1 MEVVAATPGNGTVPP
16 FHNHDVHEWS
26 RIDSLTGCLERARL
40 ETDHWTASTQNS
52 SHNYRKVVDSR
63 ARSRPDGHV
72 QQEAKRQLEVFNS
85 HVPGGR
91 LQVIKSHTV
100 SSSRWTSTSPSTN
113 PIEFDNLQLSINPI
127 DLSTEKSKA
136 HLSRSTRRPPS
147 RSLLQTTAATNLYRV
162 SQICNEFH
170 NAAIENVNFGAK
182 TTKAPVEERE
192 NGDGI
197 EIIELENDSSS
208 SLTKS
213 SSSNENLINLLSD
226 QKLPI
231 KSSEDLEDL
240 EQLQNWRRTSK
251 IRRSLQFPVK
261 NVKSYQKVDDL
272 PQNTGSVRRI
282 KEDLEKGRRLNAAL
296 RGNSFDFDALDQILQ
311 TINID
316 ENENKEALKQK
327 DNFVTVDSIKEMKGK
342 LKKTP
347 SFKNKLDED
356 DGIGTECS
364 PKNNVRSYIYGME
377 KNGQTGSL
385 ESKKHFLNKNEDWH
399 NRRKSYGFEKVQQ
412 DETISNKS
420 KSKVE
425 SSTDSGICRS
435 SEIFP
440 FTKKSSSK
448 VNVNDFNNKK
458 EGTTITIPI
467 ISKNYS
473 PLVERKK
480 IFERELNDGISYS
493 IESWKKNDDIKRH
506 SIAVDEM
513 KYVNENQSK
522 FRRTSLAINTDDDD
536 NLIRGRKKVEFCK
549 TEVHF
554 AADSGKVN
562 IVETDE
568 KPPPTNNFRR
578 RRRYSGLIPNEEFNA
593 NGLPVFQFGDDQQI
607 NEDESFQQTF
617 GIVTVNN
624 NINPN
629 EFIDEKDKNIDNI
642 ETEAPKSILKNKPI
656 KPKPYILG
664 LENSLNH
671 YKIDSLKNDSNKN
684 DYFKND
690 NSPWGVKLKPV
701 DLNPPIWRS
710 TVTVRNTFY
719 DQQNQ
724 NHENNK
730 LQDNKYNSDNLLNSI
745 RIQSTPNSID
755 SPSFCSVQDRI
766 KQVEDLKIENK
777 GYSTKINFGNGGSAT
792 IVERNGENHRN
803 LLNDRVG
810 MTNLRNERGTFSR
823 NEDGLKDNTTTT
835 KITIDLNNRTAAAS
849 QPLKSTSL
857 ILNTLKTET
866 THNLHNHHHP
876 HRNHNNEN
884 ESKLAVQQL
893 EELKKLYEDVY
904 SDDSETDKEVQSF
917 MTKNLDNGIEDAG
930 SVISGSWT
938 RATAYKN
945 ISQYAQTCNV
955 DDGKKRLHAQL
966 EKDVNGLN
974 NIIKVTPSIQ
984 RSNNESKHYQ
994 DMSKKP
1000 LKPSSPRTTLY
1011 QTQQK
1016 NGINLKTPN
1025 SENLVLRQPKKS
1037 EMAYF
1042 GVPISPQVTRRAE
1055 RKDLRADKNK
1065 AVQKLDSNERN
1076 QNPIYENVERMNNNS
1091 KKMTQTKLKREFD
1104 ASILDE
1110 LTKAADQILQAVN
1123 GYTDE
1128 DHKYTT
1134 TDDEKSKR
1142 RVEPLETI
1150 SETKSWKQQNE
1161 SKMKQ
1166 KNVFSKQQ
1174 KLSSSSVDSVNK
1186 DKHSIKSTSSVERK
1200 KKSMESNSKAITKA
1214 RRLQRASSREA
1225 LLQSHGSSSEDLA
1238 IEVPPLRKP
1247 RLIRKKITTA
1257 SMSLSGSSMEVK
1269 KKEKNKDNERL
1280 PLALP
1285 EIRHKTAVS
1294 TIRSTAEKAK
1304 DNKLKAE
1311 HKKRPIKKDIKMPF
1325 GSSKVEKSAKDGAT
1339 STHHQQQVH
1348 KEKISTANIKKC
1360 TRYDSTTKR

>member
-823 NEDGLKDNTTTT
+823 NEDGLKD
-835 KITIDLNNRTAAAS
+835 
-849 QPLKSTSL
+849 
-857 ILNTLKTET
+857 
-866 THNLHNHHHP
+866 
-876 HRNHNNEN
+876 
-884 ESKLAVQQL
+884 
-893 EELKKLYEDVY
+893 
-904 SDDSETDKEVQSF
+904 
-917 MTKNLDNGIEDAG
+917 
-930 SVISGSWT
+930 
-938 RATAYKN
+938 
-945 ISQYAQTCNV
+945 
-955 DDGKKRLHAQL
+955 
-966 EKDVNGLN
+966 VNGLN

>member
-182 TTKAPVEERE
+182 TTKTPVEERE

-823 NEDGLKDNTTTT
+823 NEDGLKD
-835 KITIDLNNRTAAAS
+835 
-849 QPLKSTSL
+849 
-857 ILNTLKTET
+857 
-866 THNLHNHHHP
+866 
-876 HRNHNNEN
+876 
-884 ESKLAVQQL
+884 
-893 EELKKLYEDVY
+893 
-904 SDDSETDKEVQSF
+904 
-917 MTKNLDNGIEDAG
+917 
-930 SVISGSWT
+930 
-938 RATAYKN
+938 
-945 ISQYAQTCNV
+945 
-955 DDGKKRLHAQL
+955 
-966 EKDVNGLN
+966 VNGLN

-984 RSNNESKHYQ
+984 RTNNESKHYQ

-1011 QTQQK
+1011 QNQQK